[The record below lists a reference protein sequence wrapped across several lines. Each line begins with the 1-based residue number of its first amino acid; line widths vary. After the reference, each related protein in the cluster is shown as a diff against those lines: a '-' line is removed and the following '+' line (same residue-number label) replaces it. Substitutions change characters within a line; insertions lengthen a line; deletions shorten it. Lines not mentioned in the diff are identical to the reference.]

1 MSMVSWI
8 VNFVKKCKN
17 ADSQSLWYRWLK
29 FLIFLI
35 ALLVI
40 IDILDH
46 ETYIYQSTVL
56 LDIVHPST
64 RQECRIKTLDNN
76 KVFSNYKD
84 VNANTIVE
92 TSKLPSQ
99 KKKLSIG
106 IVYIYEKNK
115 SDSTWDE
122 NIMSGVL
129 KNRQI
134 YCARHGYSL
143 INGHDSLDTSRPA
156 AWSKLLAA
164 KNALYMNQLDYI
176 VYMDMDIVILDLDIK
191 IEDFIDAANPTKITS
206 DFIMATDWSGPN
218 TGVWIA
224 KNTQFTKNFLQLLW
238 DQDQLVP
245 PRSPEGASY
254 PFEYEQRAFHYLLNT
269 DVWQNRYWLKVKLTI
284 NYSTFKLIY

>member
-106 IVYIYEKNK
+106 IVYIYEKNNCDII
-115 SDSTWDE
+115 SQIFFLPN
-122 NIMSGVL
+122 NI
-129 KNRQI
+129 Q
-134 YCARHGYSL
+134 
-143 INGHDSLDTSRPA
+143 
-156 AWSKLLAA
+156 
-164 KNALYMNQLDYI
+164 
-176 VYMDMDIVILDLDIK
+176 
-191 IEDFIDAANPTKITS
+191 
-206 DFIMATDWSGPN
+206 
-218 TGVWIA
+218 
-224 KNTQFTKNFLQLLW
+224 
-238 DQDQLVP
+238 
-245 PRSPEGASY
+245 
-254 PFEYEQRAFHYLLNT
+254 
-269 DVWQNRYWLKVKLTI
+269 
-284 NYSTFKLIY
+284 